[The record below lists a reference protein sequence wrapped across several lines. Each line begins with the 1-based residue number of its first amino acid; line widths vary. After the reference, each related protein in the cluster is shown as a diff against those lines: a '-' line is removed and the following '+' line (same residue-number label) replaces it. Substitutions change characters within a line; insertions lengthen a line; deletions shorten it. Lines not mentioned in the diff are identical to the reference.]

1 MLGLHKPKQGY
12 KFISSVSFNVIQKK
26 KIHKIN
32 EMTDPET
39 YPEEKKNP
47 FTKMFRIF
55 KLHTLHCNLH
65 AAGQRL
71 LYLIYNFIFAS

>member
-1 MLGLHKPKQGY
+1 
-12 KFISSVSFNVIQKK
+12 
-26 KIHKIN
+26 
-32 EMTDPET
+32 MTDPET

-65 AAGQRL
+65 AVGQRL